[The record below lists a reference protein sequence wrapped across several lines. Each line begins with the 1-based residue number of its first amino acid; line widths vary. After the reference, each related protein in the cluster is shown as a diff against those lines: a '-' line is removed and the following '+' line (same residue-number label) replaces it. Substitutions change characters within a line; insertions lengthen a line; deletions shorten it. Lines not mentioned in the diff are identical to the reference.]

1 MTIFWKKTTQYLKP
15 NKMIKRAIV
24 SGGGTGGHIFPAIA
38 IADEI
43 KRRNP
48 DAEILFVGATG
59 KMEMEKVPAAGYK
72 IEGLEIVGLKRK
84 LALSNFL
91 LPFKIIKSVMKAR
104 GIVKKFNPEIVVG
117 VGGYASGPTLKAASM
132 MKYPT
137 ALQEQNAFAGKTNK
151 LLAKKAKVICVAY
164 EGLESVF
171 PKEAIVMTGNP
182 TRKNMVDI
190 KGKEAEGFEFYGFD
204 PNKKTILIIGG
215 SLGART
221 LNESVVAHLEELQ
234 KSDVQVLWQCGKL
247 YFEKLKTSLERS
259 READQSGEAE
269 EKDVGSSSGAEMNLG
284 NIKMVQFIMRMD
296 LAYAMA
302 DVVIS
307 RAGASSVSELCI
319 VEKPSI
325 LVPSPNVAEDHQT
338 KNAMALVNKD
348 AAILVKD
355 MEAKE
360 KLIPEALALVQDENR
375 CAELKKNIAPLA
387 KPEATA
393 SIVDELEKV
402 ARK

>member
-1 MTIFWKKTTQYLKP
+1 
-15 NKMIKRAIV
+15 MIKRAIV

-91 LPFKIIKSVMKAR
+91 LPFKIIKSVLKAR
-104 GIVKKFNPEIVVG
+104 GIVKRFNPEIVVG

-132 MKYPT
+132 MNYPT

-164 EGLESVF
+164 EGLEKVF
-171 PKEAIVMTGNP
+171 PKESIVMTGNP
-182 TRKNMVDI
+182 TRKDMVNID
-190 KGKEAEGFEFYGFD
+190 GKEAEGFEYYGFD

-221 LNESVVAHLEELQ
+221 LNESVVEHLETL
-234 KSDVQVLWQCGKL
+234 KNSNVQVLWQCGKL
-247 YFEKLKTSLERS
+247 YFENLKSELPTSEVLEEGGIES
-259 READQSGEAE
+259 KTEKPATEALEVDGQLTLS
-269 EKDVGSSSGAEMNLG
+269 
-284 NIKMVQFIMRMD
+284 NIKMVQFITRMD

-307 RAGASSVSELCI
+307 RAGASSVSELCL
-319 VEKPSI
+319 VQKPAI

-338 KNAMALVNKD
+338 KNAMALVEKN
-348 AAILVKD
+348 AALLVKD
-355 MEAKE
+355 VEAKS
-360 KLIPEALALVQDENR
+360 KLIPEVLALIQDEKR
-375 CAELKKNIAPLA
+375 CGELRKNIAPLG
-387 KPEATA
+387 KPNATA

>member
-1 MTIFWKKTTQYLKP
+1 
-15 NKMIKRAIV
+15 MIKRAIV

-48 DAEILFVGATG
+48 DAEILFVGAKG
-59 KMEMEKVPAAGYK
+59 KMEMEKVPAAGYQ
-72 IEGLEIVGLKRK
+72 IVGLEIVGLKRK

-91 LPFKIIKSVMKAR
+91 LPFKIVSSVMKAR
-104 GIVKKFNPEIVVG
+104 RIVKEFNPEVVVG

-132 MKYPT
+132 AGFPT

-164 EGLESVF
+164 DGLEKVF
-171 PKEAIVMTGNP
+171 PKEVIVKTGNP
-182 TRKNMVDI
+182 TRKDMVEI
-190 KGKEAEGFEFYGFD
+190 AGKEKEGYEFYGFD
-204 PNKKTILIIGG
+204 PSKKTILIIGG

-221 LNESVVAHLEELQ
+221 LNESVVSHLEDL
-234 KSDVQVLWQCGKL
+234 KASGVQVLWQCGKL
-247 YFEKLKTSLERS
+247 YHDKL
-259 READQSGEAE
+259 QE
-269 EKDVGSSSGAEMNLG
+269 ELKGTDLG
-284 NIKMVQFIMRMD
+284 NIKMVQFITRMD
-296 LAYAMA
+296 LAYAIA

-307 RAGASSVSELCI
+307 RAGAISVSELCL
-319 VEKPSI
+319 VQKPTI

-355 MEAKE
+355 IDAKDQ
-360 KLIPEALALVQDENR
+360 LIPRILELLANEEECNSLR
-375 CAELKKNIAPLA
+375 KNIKELG
-387 KPEATA
+387 KPNATED
-393 SIVDELEKV
+393 IVNELEKV